1 MAKYYLLDLERTI
14 AYEKPFYWK
23 GNKHG
28 YTRSLEQA
36 GLFPKEIAQ
45 QIVDHDDIDR
55 TTVMI
60 SQTQMV
66 RILGK
71 EIKPHEGIIKIS
83 E

>member
-14 AYEKPFYWK
+14 VYERPFFWK

-28 YTRSLEQA
+28 YTKSLEHA